1 MLQDLVNL
9 LEMIGNGLMLV
20 FQYIGETILFFG
32 RCVEYVVKAIGFTTG
47 FADVIPLELGV
58 IFIAMIVL
66 SVTFLVLGRIK

>member
-9 LEMIGNGLMLV
+9 LQMIGNGLMLI
-20 FQYIGETILFFG
+20 FQYIGESILFFT

-47 FADVIPLELGV
+47 FAQVIPLELGV